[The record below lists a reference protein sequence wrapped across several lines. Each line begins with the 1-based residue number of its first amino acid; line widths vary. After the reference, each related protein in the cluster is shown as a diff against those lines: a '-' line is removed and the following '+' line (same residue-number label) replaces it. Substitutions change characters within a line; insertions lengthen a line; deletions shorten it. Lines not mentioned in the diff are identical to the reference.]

1 GQQLQRI
8 PASDNQQNLVQL
20 KNPNGDWGCVF
31 GFKAVTEHSDLR
43 VTGPVTRSQYRLRN
57 NLVSETQSPASEME
71 EIKDIISRLS
81 DRIDKIQE
89 TVKNDLRNE
98 LVAMEQRLSAEVHT
112 RISEFEGAST
122 STKHN
127 NRNASN
133 YERKN
138 NTTGEAEN
146 KGGRKNIKL
155 EIPRYTGNFDPHSW
169 LKKCECV
176 FEYHEVQEEDKLRI
190 ATCELRFGP
199 RQRHA
204 AIEKLSR
211 LDMGSD
217 IEEFNQRF
225 EELSLNAED
234 LTPQHEM
241 SMYLQGL
248 PAELSSMV
256 KLQNPKSTTDAMS
269 IANVI
274 YEGNPRRYAAKRE
287 KNELITWKRME
298 GSSSERKDPPTGKG
312 TVIRRLPQKDF
323 EERKAKGLCF
333 HCDEKFM
340 PGHKC
345 KRLFVIEF
353 EDAEEEEH
361 T

>member
-1 GQQLQRI
+1 
-8 PASDNQQNLVQL
+8 
-20 KNPNGDWGCVF
+20 
-31 GFKAVTEHSDLR
+31 
-43 VTGPVTRSQYRLRN
+43 
-57 NLVSETQSPASEME
+57 ME

-89 TVKNDLRNE
+89 TVKNDLRKE
-98 LVAMEQRLSAEVHT
+98 LVAMEQRLNAEVHT
-112 RISEFEGAST
+112 RILGFEGAST

-127 NRNASN
+127 NHNASN

-146 KGGRKNIKL
+146 KNMKL
-155 EIPRYTGNFDPHSW
+155 EIPRYTVNLDGIALNW
-169 LKKCECV
+169 YLKLQREQPGLMWCDFTE
-176 FEYHEVQEEDKLRI
+176 Q
-190 ATCELRFGP
+190 CELRFGP

-204 AIEKLSR
+204 AIEKISR

-217 IEEFNQRF
+217 IEEFNQLF
-225 EELSLNAED
+225 EELSLNVED
-234 LTPQHEM
+234 LTPKHEM
-241 SMYLQGL
+241 SMYLQGV

-269 IANVI
+269 IANLI

-287 KNELITWKRME
+287 KNELIIGKRME
-298 GSSSERKDPPTGKG
+298 GSSGERKDPPTGKE

-340 PGHKC
+340 PSHKC